1 MTLFT
6 REKLQEDEARRLA
19 PYAIRSGQ
27 SRGRVH
33 PEDEHAYRT
42 AFQRDRDRIVHTTAF
57 RRLEYK
63 TQVFVNYEGDYYRTR
78 LTHSIETA
86 QVARTMARVLGLNED
101 LSEAISLAHDLGH
114 TPFGHSGETAL
125 NEVMRDCGGF
135 NHTAQSLRIVESL
148 ERRYPQFPGL
158 NLTWEVREG
167 IAKHATDYDLTEALE
182 YEPQKKASLEAQLVN
197 VADEIA
203 YTTHDLDDGLRSG
216 LIHVDDLRDIELW
229 RRGAT
234 SLGIDASDV
243 SEMARRRTVRYLINE
258 LVTDVINT
266 IDGQLRE
273 QHIETPADVRA
284 ARCNLAAFSAEMTQQ
299 NRQLKDLL
307 LERLYRHYRVIRMQV
322 KAHRL
327 IRRLFRAYLDEP
339 RQLPPEIQSRVA
351 EGAPER
357 VVCDY
362 VAGMTDR
369 FAIQEYR
376 KLFDPATRG

>member
-1 MTLFT
+1 MVLFT
-6 REKLQEDEARRLA
+6 RERLEQDEEERLA
-19 PYAIRSGQ
+19 TYAVRSGQ

-33 PEDEHAYRT
+33 TEEEHPYRS

-125 NEVMRDCGGF
+125 NELMKGHGGF
-135 NHTAQSLRIVESL
+135 NHTVQSLHIVEAL

-167 IAKHATDYDLTEALE
+167 IAKHATDYDLTEAGE
-182 YEPQKKASLEAQLVN
+182 YEPEKKASLEAQLVN

-216 LIHVDDLRDIELW
+216 LIQVDDLRDIELW
-229 RRGAT
+229 QRSTT
-234 SLGIDASDV
+234 SLGIEESDV
-243 SEMARRRTVRYLINE
+243 SEMARRRRVRYLINQ
-258 LVTDVINT
+258 LVTDVIDT
-266 IDGQLRE
+266 IDGQLRD
-273 QHIETPADVRA
+273 QHIETPADVRD
-284 ARCNLAAFSAEMTQQ
+284 ARCNLAAFSPGMAQQ

-322 KAHRL
+322 KAQRL

-351 EGAPER
+351 EETPER

>member
-1 MTLFT
+1 M
-6 REKLQEDEARRLA
+6 A

-33 PEDEHAYRT
+33 PETEHPYRT

-125 NEVMRDCGGF
+125 NALMKDYGGF
-135 NHTAQSLRIVESL
+135 NHTVQSLRIVESL
-148 ERRYPQFPGL
+148 ERRYPQFSGL

-167 IAKHATDYDLTEALE
+167 IAKHATDYDLTDALE
-182 YEPQKKASLEAQLVN
+182 YEPETKASLEAQLVN

-216 LIHVDDLRDIELW
+216 LLQVDDLREIELW
-229 RRGAT
+229 RRGRS
-234 SLGIDASDV
+234 SLGIDVGDV
-243 SEMARRRTVRYLINE
+243 SEMARRRTVRHLINE

-266 IDGQLRE
+266 IDRQLRE
-273 QHIETPADVRA
+273 QYINTAADVRA
-284 ARCNLAAFSAEMTQQ
+284 ASSNLACFSPEMAQH

-322 KAHRL
+322 KAQRL

-351 EGAPER
+351 EGPAER